1 MFYLA
6 LAFSALWLLAF
17 FYLFVLDR
25 QMKDIK
31 RRLSARMTGSS
42 KQ

>member
-6 LAFSALWLLAF
+6 LAFSALWLLIF

-25 QMKDIK
+25 QVKDIK
-31 RRLSARMTGSS
+31 RRLAARMPSS
-42 KQ
+42 QKQ